1 MKKPVKFLLIALV
14 ITAALLLSACG
25 SSGEPARSATTDG
38 GDGGDFAS
46 AADAMESSEMTRK
59 SFGLAPSPLAQG
71 IASVESA
78 FSNDSPAP
86 PPAPAASAPAGAS
99 GAAGPAG
106 TAGPVGAPGPAGPAQ
121 PPSQPGLPGLA
132 GQSGPAAERKIIFI
146 ASLSIEV
153 EQVEAAVDR
162 ARAVAESL
170 GGFVEHLSSSGGS
183 ETPRAD
189 LTIRIPQT
197 GFSDALERIESLGEV
212 QFRNLGSEDVTEQFI
227 DLGARLKS
235 SMAEEKSLLALLE
248 RSNSVTEILT
258 VERELTRVRADIE
271 RAQGRLNFLERRVD
285 LATIQVSLFLP
296 GSGPSNPPVANFTI
310 DASDVS
316 DQVNRLKSYVAG
328 LGGAMDQVY
337 LYTNEGGER
346 AEVTFRVFS
355 QDFYQA
361 SAFIEDQGKLRSRN
375 IREGILI
382 LTGEET
388 PRAKR
393 PDARIDVV
401 YLDESFD
408 FQPWMAIFGI
418 VLALALAGAM
428 AVLLRVAYRRGRRR
442 GSFI

>member
-25 SSGEPARSATTDG
+25 SSDEPARSVTTDG
-38 GDGGDFAS
+38 GDGGNFAS
-46 AADAMESSEMTRK
+46 ADDGMESSEMVRE
-59 SFGLAPSPLAQG
+59 SFGLESSPLARG
-71 IASVESA
+71 IASVESV

-106 TAGPVGAPGPAGPAQ
+106 ARGPAGPAQ
-121 PPSQPGLPGLA
+121 PPSQPGPV
-132 GQSGPAAERKIIFI
+132 AERKIIFI

-153 EQVEAAVDR
+153 EEVEAAVDR

-197 GFSDALERIESLGEV
+197 GFSDALEHIESLGEV

-296 GSGPSNPPVANFTI
+296 GSGPSNPPVANFTM

-316 DQVNRLKSYVAG
+316 DQMSQLKGYVAG
-328 LGGAMDQVY
+328 LGGAIDQVY
-337 LYTNEGGER
+337 LSTNEGGER

-408 FQPWMAIFGI
+408 FQPWLAIFGI

-428 AVLLRVAYRRGRRR
+428 AVLLRIAYRRGRRR

>member
-14 ITAALLLSACG
+14 ITAALLLLACG
-25 SSGEPARSATTDG
+25 SSDELVRSVTTGG
-38 GDGGDFAS
+38 GDGDNFAVADEGVES
-46 AADAMESSEMTRK
+46 AEMVRK
-59 SFGLAPSPLAQG
+59 SFGLDQSPLARG

-86 PPAPAASAPAGAS
+86 LPAPSASAPAGAS

-106 TAGPVGAPGPAGPAQ
+106 ARGPAGPAQ
-121 PPSQPGLPGLA
+121 PPSQPGQA
-132 GQSGPAAERKIIFI
+132 GPAAERKIIFI

-153 EQVEAAVDR
+153 EEVEAAVDR

-197 GFSDALERIESLGEV
+197 GFSDALEHIESLGEV

-235 SMAEEKSLLALLE
+235 SLAEEKSLLALLE

-258 VERELTRVRADIE
+258 VERELARVRADVE
-271 RAQGRLNFLERRVD
+271 RAQGQLNFLERRVD
-285 LATIQVSLFLP
+285 LATIHVSLFLP
-296 GSGPSNPPVANFTI
+296 GSGPFNPPVANFTI

-316 DQVNRLKSYVAG
+316 EQVNRLKGYVAG
-328 LGGAMDQVY
+328 LGGAIDQVY
-337 LYTNEGGER
+337 LSTYEGGER

-361 SAFIEDQGKLRSRN
+361 SAFIEDQGKLRNRN

-408 FQPWMAIFGI
+408 FQPWMVVFGI
-418 VLALALAGAM
+418 VLVLALAGLM
-428 AVLLRVAYRRGRRR
+428 AVLLRIAYRRGRRR

>member
-25 SSGEPARSATTDG
+25 SSDEPARSVTTDG
-38 GDGGDFAS
+38 GDGGNFAS
-46 AADAMESSEMTRK
+46 ADDGMESSEMVRE
-59 SFGLAPSPLAQG
+59 SFGLAPSPLARG

-86 PPAPAASAPAGAS
+86 PPAPSASAPAGAS

-106 TAGPVGAPGPAGPAQ
+106 PAGARGPAGPAQ
-121 PPSQPGLPGLA
+121 PPSQPGPV
-132 GQSGPAAERKIIFI
+132 AERKIIFI

-153 EQVEAAVDR
+153 EEVEAAVDR

-197 GFSDALERIESLGEV
+197 GFSDALEHIESLGEV

-296 GSGPSNPPVANFTI
+296 GSGPSNPPVANFTM

-316 DQVNRLKSYVAG
+316 DQVSQLKGYIAG
-328 LGGAMDQVY
+328 LGGAIDQVY
-337 LYTNEGGER
+337 LATNEVGER

-428 AVLLRVAYRRGRRR
+428 AVLLRIAYRRGRRR

>member
-25 SSGEPARSATTDG
+25 SSDEPARSVTTDG
-38 GDGGDFAS
+38 GDGGNFAS
-46 AADAMESSEMTRK
+46 ADDGMESSEMVRE
-59 SFGLAPSPLAQG
+59 SFGLESSPLARG
-71 IASVESA
+71 IASVESV

-106 TAGPVGAPGPAGPAQ
+106 ARGPAGPAQ
-121 PPSQPGLPGLA
+121 PPSQP
-132 GQSGPAAERKIIFI
+132 GPAAERKIIFI

-153 EQVEAAVDR
+153 EEVEAAVDR

-197 GFSDALERIESLGEV
+197 GFSDALEHIESLGEV

-285 LATIQVSLFLP
+285 LATINVSLFLP
-296 GSGPSNPPVANFTI
+296 GSGPSNPPVANFTM

-316 DQVNRLKSYVAG
+316 DQVSQLKGYVAG
-328 LGGAMDQVY
+328 LGGAIDQVY
-337 LYTNEGGER
+337 LSTNEGGER

-418 VLALALAGAM
+418 ALALALAGAM
-428 AVLLRVAYRRGRRR
+428 AVLLRVAYRRGRMR

>member
-25 SSGEPARSATTDG
+25 SSDEPARSVTTDG
-38 GDGGDFAS
+38 GDGGNFAS
-46 AADAMESSEMTRK
+46 ADDGMESSEMVRE
-59 SFGLAPSPLAQG
+59 SFGLESSPLARG
-71 IASVESA
+71 IASVESV

-106 TAGPVGAPGPAGPAQ
+106 ARGPAGPAQ
-121 PPSQPGLPGLA
+121 PPSQPGPV
-132 GQSGPAAERKIIFI
+132 AERKIIFI

-153 EQVEAAVDR
+153 EEVEAAVDR

-197 GFSDALERIESLGEV
+197 GFSDALEHIESLGEV

-296 GSGPSNPPVANFTI
+296 GSGPSNPPVANFTM

-316 DQVNRLKSYVAG
+316 DQVSQLKGYVAG
-328 LGGAMDQVY
+328 LGGAIDQVY
-337 LYTNEGGER
+337 LSTNEGGER

-428 AVLLRVAYRRGRRR
+428 AVLLRIAYRRGRRR

>member
-14 ITAALLLSACG
+14 ITAALLLLACG
-25 SSGEPARSATTDG
+25 SSDEPARSVTNDG
-38 GDGGDFAS
+38 GDGGNFAVADEGVES
-46 AADAMESSEMTRK
+46 AEMVRE
-59 SFGLAPSPLAQG
+59 SFGLDQSPLARG

-86 PPAPAASAPAGAS
+86 PPAQPAATAAPA

-106 TAGPVGAPGPAGPAQ
+106 PSLPDR
-121 PPSQPGLPGLA
+121 PPSQPG
-132 GQSGPAAERKIIFI
+132 QSGPAGERKIIFI

-153 EQVEAAVDR
+153 EEVEAAVDR

-189 LTIRIPQT
+189 LTIRVPQT
-197 GFSDALERIESLGEV
+197 GFSDALEHIESLGEV

-235 SMAEEKSLLALLE
+235 STAEEKSLLALLE

-296 GSGPSNPPVANFTI
+296 GSGPSNPPVANFTM

-316 DQVNRLKSYVAG
+316 DQVSQLKDYIAG
-328 LGGAMDQVY
+328 LGGAIDQVY
-337 LYTNEGGER
+337 LSTNEGGER

-361 SAFIEDQGKLRSRN
+361 SAFIEDQGKLRNRN

-408 FQPWMAIFGI
+408 FQPWMLVFGI
-418 VLALALAGAM
+418 VLVLALAGLM
-428 AVLLRVAYRRGRRR
+428 AVLLRIVYLRGRMR

>member
-1 MKKPVKFLLIALV
+1 M
-14 ITAALLLSACG
+14 
-25 SSGEPARSATTDG
+25 
-38 GDGGDFAS
+38 
-46 AADAMESSEMTRK
+46 
-59 SFGLAPSPLAQG
+59 
-71 IASVESA
+71 
-78 FSNDSPAP
+78 
-86 PPAPAASAPAGAS
+86 
-99 GAAGPAG
+99 
-106 TAGPVGAPGPAGPAQ
+106 
-121 PPSQPGLPGLA
+121 
-132 GQSGPAAERKIIFI
+132 
-146 ASLSIEV
+146 
-153 EQVEAAVDR
+153 DR

>member
-14 ITAALLLSACG
+14 ITAALLLLACG
-25 SSGEPARSATTDG
+25 SSDEPARSVTNDG
-38 GDGGDFAS
+38 GDGGNFAVADEGVES
-46 AADAMESSEMTRK
+46 AEMVRE
-59 SFGLAPSPLAQG
+59 SFGLDQSPLARG

-86 PPAPAASAPAGAS
+86 PPAQPAATAAPA

-106 TAGPVGAPGPAGPAQ
+106 PSLPDR
-121 PPSQPGLPGLA
+121 PPSQPG
-132 GQSGPAAERKIIFI
+132 QSGPAGERKIIFI

-153 EQVEAAVDR
+153 EEVEAAVDR

-189 LTIRIPQT
+189 LTIRVPQT
-197 GFSDALERIESLGEV
+197 GFSDALEHIESLGEV

-235 SMAEEKSLLALLE
+235 STAEEKSLLALLE

-296 GSGPSNPPVANFTI
+296 GSGPSNPPVANFTM

-316 DQVNRLKSYVAG
+316 DQVSQLKDYIAG
-328 LGGAMDQVY
+328 LGGAIDQVY
-337 LYTNEGGER
+337 LSTNEGGER

-361 SAFIEDQGKLRSRN
+361 SAFIEDQGKLRNRN

-428 AVLLRVAYRRGRRR
+428 AVLLRVAYRRGRMR

>member
-14 ITAALLLSACG
+14 ITAALLLLACG
-25 SSGEPARSATTDG
+25 SSDEPARSVTNDG
-38 GDGGDFAS
+38 GDGGNFAVADEGVES
-46 AADAMESSEMTRK
+46 AEMVRE
-59 SFGLAPSPLAQG
+59 SFGLDQSPLARG

-86 PPAPAASAPAGAS
+86 PPAQPAATAAPA

-106 TAGPVGAPGPAGPAQ
+106 PSLPDR
-121 PPSQPGLPGLA
+121 PPSQPG
-132 GQSGPAAERKIIFI
+132 QSGPAGERKIIFI

-153 EQVEAAVDR
+153 EEVEAAVDR

-189 LTIRIPQT
+189 LTIRVPQT
-197 GFSDALERIESLGEV
+197 GFSDALEHIESLGEV

-235 SMAEEKSLLALLE
+235 SLAEEKSLLALLE

-285 LATIQVSLFLP
+285 LATINVSLFLP
-296 GSGPSNPPVANFTI
+296 GSGPSNPPVANFTM

-316 DQVNRLKSYVAG
+316 DQVSQLKDYIAG
-328 LGGAMDQVY
+328 LGGAIDQVY
-337 LYTNEGGER
+337 LSTNEGGER

-361 SAFIEDQGKLRSRN
+361 SAFIEDQGKLRNRN

-408 FQPWMAIFGI
+408 FQPWMLVFGI
-418 VLALALAGAM
+418 VLVLALAGLM
-428 AVLLRVAYRRGRRR
+428 AVLLRIAYLRGRRR

>member
-14 ITAALLLSACG
+14 TTAALLLLACG
-25 SSGEPARSATTDG
+25 SSDEPVRSVTNDG
-38 GDGGDFAS
+38 GDGGNFA
-46 AADAMESSEMTRK
+46 AADDAMESSEMARE
-59 SFGLAPSPLAQG
+59 SLGFSPSPLAQG

-86 PPAPAASAPAGAS
+86 PPAPAGAS

-106 TAGPVGAPGPAGPAQ
+106 APGARGPAGSAQ
-121 PPSQPGLPGLA
+121 PPSQSSQP

-153 EQVEAAVDR
+153 EEVEAAVDR

-189 LTIRIPQT
+189 LTIRVPQT
-197 GFSDALERIESLGEV
+197 GFSDALEHIESLGEV

-285 LATIQVSLFLP
+285 LATINVSLFLP

-316 DQVNRLKSYVAG
+316 DQVSQLKGYVTG
-328 LGGAMDQVY
+328 LGGAIDQVY
-337 LYTNEGGER
+337 LATNEGGER
-346 AEVTFRVFS
+346 VEVTFRVFS

-418 VLALALAGAM
+418 VLALVLAGAM
-428 AVLLRVAYRRGRRR
+428 AVLLRIAYRRGRRR

>member
-25 SSGEPARSATTDG
+25 SSDEPARSVTTDG
-38 GDGGDFAS
+38 GDGGNFAS
-46 AADAMESSEMTRK
+46 ADDGMESSEMVRE
-59 SFGLAPSPLAQG
+59 SFGLAPSPLARG

-86 PPAPAASAPAGAS
+86 PPAPSASAPAGAS

-106 TAGPVGAPGPAGPAQ
+106 ARGPAGPAQ
-121 PPSQPGLPGLA
+121 PPSQPGQA
-132 GQSGPAAERKIIFI
+132 GPAAERKIIFI

-153 EQVEAAVDR
+153 EEVEAAVDR

-197 GFSDALERIESLGEV
+197 GFSDALEHIESLGEV

-296 GSGPSNPPVANFTI
+296 GLGLPTRPSPTSRWTLRCVRPGEPAKGLHR
-310 DASDVS
+310 
-316 DQVNRLKSYVAG
+316 RLGRSYRP
-328 LGGAMDQVY
+328 VY
-337 LYTNEGGER
+337 LATNEVGER
-346 AEVTFRVFS
+346 AEVLSGCSPRTFTRHRR
-355 QDFYQA
+355 
-361 SAFIEDQGKLRSRN
+361 FIEDQGKLRSRN

-408 FQPWMAIFGI
+408 FQPWMAIFAI

-428 AVLLRVAYRRGRRR
+428 AVLLRIA
-442 GSFI
+442 

>member
-14 ITAALLLSACG
+14 ITAALLLLACG
-25 SSGEPARSATTDG
+25 SSDESARSVTTGG
-38 GDGGDFAS
+38 GDGDNFAVADEGVES
-46 AADAMESSEMTRK
+46 AEMVRK
-59 SFGLAPSPLAQG
+59 SFGLDQSPLARG

-86 PPAPAASAPAGAS
+86 PPAQPAAAAAPA

-106 TAGPVGAPGPAGPAQ
+106 PSLPDR
-121 PPSQPGLPGLA
+121 PPSQPG
-132 GQSGPAAERKIIFI
+132 QSGPAGERKIIFI

-153 EQVEAAVDR
+153 EEVEAAVDR

-183 ETPRAD
+183 ATPRAD
-189 LTIRIPQT
+189 LTIRIPQA
-197 GFSDALERIESLGEV
+197 GFSDALEYIESLGEV

-235 SMAEEKSLLALLE
+235 SLAEEKSLLALLE

-258 VERELTRVRADIE
+258 VERELARVRADVE
-271 RAQGRLNFLERRVD
+271 RAQGQLNFLERRVD
-285 LATIQVSLFLP
+285 LATIHVSLFLP

-316 DQVNRLKSYVAG
+316 DQVNRLKGYVAG
-328 LGGAMDQVY
+328 LGGAIDQVY
-337 LYTNEGGER
+337 LSTDEGGER

-361 SAFIEDQGKLRSRN
+361 SAFIEDQGKLRNRN

-408 FQPWMAIFGI
+408 FQPWMVVFGI
-418 VLALALAGAM
+418 VLALALAGLM
-428 AVLLRVAYRRGRRR
+428 AVLVRIAYRRGRRR

>member
-25 SSGEPARSATTDG
+25 SSDEPARSVTTDG
-38 GDGGDFAS
+38 GDGGNFAS
-46 AADAMESSEMTRK
+46 ADDGMESSEMVRE
-59 SFGLAPSPLAQG
+59 SFGLESSPLARG
-71 IASVESA
+71 IASVESV

-106 TAGPVGAPGPAGPAQ
+106 PAGARGPAGPAQ
-121 PPSQPGLPGLA
+121 PPSQPGQA
-132 GQSGPAAERKIIFI
+132 GPAAERKIIFI

-153 EQVEAAVDR
+153 EEVEAAVDR

-197 GFSDALERIESLGEV
+197 GFSDALEHIESLGEV

-296 GSGPSNPPVANFTI
+296 GSGPSNPPVANFTM

-316 DQVNRLKSYVAG
+316 DQVSQLKGYVAG
-328 LGGAMDQVY
+328 LGGAIDQVY
-337 LYTNEGGER
+337 LSTNEGGER

-428 AVLLRVAYRRGRRR
+428 AVLLRIAYRRGRRR

>member
-25 SSGEPARSATTDG
+25 SSDEPARSVTTDG
-38 GDGGDFAS
+38 GDGGNFAS
-46 AADAMESSEMTRK
+46 ADDGMESSEMVRE
-59 SFGLAPSPLAQG
+59 SFGLESSPLARG
-71 IASVESA
+71 IASVESV

-106 TAGPVGAPGPAGPAQ
+106 ARGPAGPAQ
-121 PPSQPGLPGLA
+121 PPSQPGPV
-132 GQSGPAAERKIIFI
+132 AERKIIFI

-153 EQVEAAVDR
+153 EEVEAAVDR

-189 LTIRIPQT
+189 LTIRVPQT
-197 GFSDALERIESLGEV
+197 GFSDALEHIESLGEV
-212 QFRNLGSEDVTEQFI
+212 QVRNLGSEDVTEQFI

-296 GSGPSNPPVANFTI
+296 GSGPSNPPVANFTM

-316 DQVNRLKSYVAG
+316 DQVSQLKGYVAG
-328 LGGAMDQVY
+328 LGGAIDQVY
-337 LYTNEGGER
+337 LSTNEGGER

-408 FQPWMAIFGI
+408 FQPWMVVFGI
-418 VLALALAGAM
+418 VLVLALAGLM
-428 AVLLRVAYRRGRRR
+428 AVLLRIAYRRGRRR

>member
-1 MKKPVKFLLIALV
+1 M
-14 ITAALLLSACG
+14 
-25 SSGEPARSATTDG
+25 
-38 GDGGDFAS
+38 
-46 AADAMESSEMTRK
+46 
-59 SFGLAPSPLAQG
+59 
-71 IASVESA
+71 
-78 FSNDSPAP
+78 
-86 PPAPAASAPAGAS
+86 
-99 GAAGPAG
+99 
-106 TAGPVGAPGPAGPAQ
+106 
-121 PPSQPGLPGLA
+121 
-132 GQSGPAAERKIIFI
+132 
-146 ASLSIEV
+146 
-153 EQVEAAVDR
+153 DR

-197 GFSDALERIESLGEV
+197 GFSDALEHIESLGEV

-296 GSGPSNPPVANFTI
+296 GSGPSNPPVANFTM

-316 DQVNRLKSYVAG
+316 DQVSQLKGYVAG
-328 LGGAMDQVY
+328 LGGAIDQVY
-337 LYTNEGGER
+337 LSTNEGGER

-428 AVLLRVAYRRGRRR
+428 AVLLRIAYRRGRRR